1 MKNIKTFE
9 QFINDDASELNE
21 AKKSPEIWKMVKE
34 AQDNIQRAAVQLD
47 NVRGFIND
55 NYDLAEIKKMKSYQL
70 LVDIAKD
77 LGKTKDKLNNT
88 NWPDEK

>member
-9 QFINDDASELNE
+9 QFINEESSELNE
-21 AKKSPEIWKMVKE
+21 AKKTPEIWKLVSD
-34 AQDNIQRAAVQLD
+34 AQNDIQKVISQLD
-47 NVRGFIND
+47 NVRGVIND
-55 NYDLAEIKKMKSYQL
+55 KYTVAEIKKMKSYQL

-77 LGKTKDKLNNT
+77 LGKTKEKLYNV

>member
-9 QFINDDASELNE
+9 QFINEESSELNE
-21 AKKSPEIWKMVKE
+21 AKKTPEIWKLVSD
-34 AQDNIQRAAVQLD
+34 AQNDIQKVISQLD
-47 NVRGFIND
+47 NVRGVIND
-55 NYDLAEIKKMKSYQL
+55 KYTVAEIKKMKSYQL

-77 LGKTKDKLNNT
+77 LGKTKEKLYNA